1 MATRSYAF
9 AVGNVRAR
17 ENALLKKQD
26 IYQLISLKTPAEAIG
41 FLRDKGFAY
50 PDTPD
55 EELFKAEE
63 QKLWEYIR
71 EVSPDFSVF
80 SGFILQNDCHNVKTV
95 LKCMSVNRPYGELI
109 LSPHTVDPGD
119 IEKAVSEKNFSGLDP
134 EISEEV
140 KEAADALLKVGDPQ
154 LSDAKIDSLFMRLRL
169 RSAEKLKLPMLETLI
184 KASVFYDNIKAAIR
198 CARAKK
204 SVDFCKVCLIDTPE
218 IPKNDLIAATLK
230 GTDEVLALLERS
242 SFMGGAEAAAA
253 YRRSPSEFEKTVDDL
268 IMSVAIKARYV
279 AVGAEPLI
287 AYLQARL
294 CEIKVARIAV
304 NGITIGESEEKVRE
318 MLRELYG

>member
-1 MATRSYAF
+1 MATKSYAF

-26 IYQLISLKTPAEAIG
+26 IYQLVSLETPAEAIG

-50 PDTPD
+50 PDTSD
-55 EELFKAEE
+55 EELFKVEE

-80 SGFILQNDCHNVKTV
+80 LGFILQNDCHNIKTI
-95 LKCMSVNRPYGELI
+95 LKCMSVNREYGELI
-109 LSPHTVDPGD
+109 LSPNTVDPKD
-119 IEKAVSEKNFSGLDP
+119 IEKAVSENNFSGLDP
-134 EISEEV
+134 EISNGV
-140 KEAADALLKVGDPQ
+140 KAAADALLKIGDPQ
-154 LSDAKIDSLFMRLRL
+154 LSDAIIDSLFMGLRL
-169 RSAEKLKLPMLETLI
+169 RNAEKQKHPMLATII

-204 SVDFCKVCLIDTPE
+204 SVDFCEICLIDTPE
-218 IPKNDLIAATLK
+218 ISKRDLITALLK
-230 GTDEVLALLERS
+230 GTDEVLALLEKS

-253 YRRSPSEFEKTVDDL
+253 YKKSPSEFEKTVDDL
-268 IMSVAIKARYV
+268 IMSVALKAKYV

-287 AYLQARL
+287 AYLQAKL